1 MAAEPF
7 SAAALAINAAT
18 PFVSR
23 ALGSL
28 FGVKSAEEEERARI
42 EAAMAPF
49 QRVAEGGTTQ
59 GQAGLAY
66 ARGRAL
72 SDLAA
77 MAQRG
82 TAQQQAG
89 MQREAMRQGAD
100 VQAQYAAQLAE
111 LRAREQERAR
121 MAVSQGQMALSDVA
135 ARDAKRKRDELA
147 GFIGGTLGMATKA
160 FVPGG
165 GATGP
170 AAGTR
175 PTLRIGGA
183 ETNAR
188 GQTLADAA
196 AIAGGAAGEGLA
208 PVTAVASPGTA
219 TGAQVASELG
229 LDIAQPVMSTRSFEQ
244 RTGQV
249 GRPTS
254 FEMALSEQIDP
265 SKRMERLRQE
275 RNLAFQPEAAARGV
289 EEGRSAKPVAAQVE
303 QGPDTFASLAD
314 RMAVQKE
321 MAPVMLPVAQQG
333 APTPMTPTVEPM
345 AFSYQ
350 GEQTENL
357 RKQRPGRMPRRPA
370 MKKIPG
376 GGGFAV

>member
-1 MAAEPF
+1 MAADPF

-100 VQAQYAAQLAE
+100 VQAQYASQLAE

-121 MAVSQGQMALSDVA
+121 MAVSQGQMALSEVA

-170 AAGTR
+170 AAGGK
-175 PTLRIGGA
+175 PALRMGGA

-229 LDIAQPVMSTRSFEQ
+229 LDIAQPVMSTRSYQQ
-244 RTGQV
+244 RTGMPGV
-249 GRPTS
+249 TVR
-254 FEMALSEQIDP
+254 EAALNP
-265 SKRMERLRQE
+265 SAIMENLRQE
-275 RNLAFQPEAAARGV
+275 RNLAFQSEAAARGI
-289 EEGRSAKPVAAQVE
+289 EEGRSTKPVSAQVE

-314 RMAVQKE
+314 RAAVQKE

-350 GEQTENL
+350 GEQAETL

-376 GGGFAV
+376 GGGFAL

>member
-1 MAAEPF
+1 MAADPF

-23 ALGSL
+23 ALGGL

-100 VQAQYAAQLAE
+100 VQAQYASQLAE

-121 MAVSQGQMALSDVA
+121 MAVSQGQMALSEVA
-135 ARDAKRKRDELA
+135 AKDAKRKRDELA

-170 AAGTR
+170 AAGGK

-183 ETNAR
+183 ETNVA

-196 AIAGGAAGEGLA
+196 AIAGGAVGEGA
-208 PVTAVASPGTA
+208 SPVAAGASPGKV

-229 LDIAQPVMSTRSFEQ
+229 LDIAQPVMSTRSYQQ
-244 RTGQV
+244 RTGMPGV
-249 GRPTS
+249 TAR
-254 FEMALSEQIDP
+254 EAALNPYAI
-265 SKRMERLRQE
+265 MENLRQE
-275 RNLAFQPEAAARGV
+275 RNLAFQPEAAARGI
-289 EEGRSAKPVAAQVE
+289 EEGRFSKAVAAPAAE
-303 QGPDTFASLAD
+303 GPDTFASLAD
-314 RMAVQKE
+314 RAAVQKE

-333 APTPMTPTVEPM
+333 APAPMVPTVEPM

-350 GEQTENL
+350 GEQGETL
-357 RKQRPGRMPRRPA
+357 RKQRPGRMPRKARSI
-370 MKKIPG
+370 IPG
-376 GGGFAV
+376 GGGFGTAM

>member
-89 MQREAMRQGAD
+89 LQREAMRQGVD
-100 VQAQYAAQLAE
+100 VQAQYASQLAE

-121 MAVSQGQMALSDVA
+121 QAVSEGQMALAKVA
-135 ARDAKRKRDELA
+135 REDAKRKREELA

-170 AAGTR
+170 AAGGK
-175 PTLRIGGA
+175 PTLRMGGA
-183 ETNAR
+183 ETNVA

-196 AIAGGAAGEGLA
+196 AIAGGAAGAGRE
-208 PVTAVASPGTA
+208 PVTAVASPGKA

-229 LDIAQPVMSTRSFEQ
+229 LDIAQPVMSTRSYQQ
-244 RTGQV
+244 RNPGMPGVTA
-249 GRPTS
+249 R
-254 FEMALSEQIDP
+254 EAALNP
-265 SKRMERLRQE
+265 SAIMERLRQE
-275 RNLAFQPEAAARGV
+275 RNLAFQPEAAARGI
-289 EEGRSAKPVAAQVE
+289 EEGRFSKAVAAPAAE
-303 QGPDTFASLAD
+303 GPDTFASLAD
-314 RMAVQKE
+314 RAAVQKE
-321 MAPVMLPVAQQG
+321 LAPVMLPVAQQG
-333 APTPMTPTVEPM
+333 APAPMVPTVEPM

-350 GEQTENL
+350 GEQAETL

-370 MKKIPG
+370 MKKTPG
-376 GGGFAV
+376 GGGFAL